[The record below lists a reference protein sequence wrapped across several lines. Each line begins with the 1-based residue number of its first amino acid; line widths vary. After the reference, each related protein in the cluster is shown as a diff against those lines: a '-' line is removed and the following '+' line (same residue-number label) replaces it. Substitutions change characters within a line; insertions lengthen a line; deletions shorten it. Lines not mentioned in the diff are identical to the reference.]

1 MLRAASTTAAPSAAK
16 SRAAAAPM
24 PRLAPVM
31 NTTLPVSRPMGAMSM
46 CVRHDDSVR
55 PGSEAGCRHRR
66 YQDPRPRSVQTWG
79 MDKQELG
86 AFLRSRRERLRP
98 EDVGLP
104 SGPRRRTPGLRREE
118 VAVLAHISTEYYVRL
133 EQGRAP
139 RPSGEVLAG
148 IAGALRLTDAESD
161 HLHVLAG
168 TAPSRTGLH
177 RRDVRPSILA
187 LLERLPQTAGFRDV
201 RHRSRCSRGT
211 TSRPRSW
218 RTSPSSPREDR
229 NLARRAFLG
238 PSARPTRP
246 LYGISDAAEFRHHV
260 VMELRATLARYP
272 SDPAVTELVDELRDA
287 SPEFARLWE
296 RHDVQAAPMLTK
308 TFRHPVVGEIT
319 VDCDSLTLT
328 DRDQHLVLYSAPPG
342 SPDAEALALLGVLGV
357 PTS

>member
-1 MLRAASTTAAPSAAK
+1 
-16 SRAAAAPM
+16 
-24 PRLAPVM
+24 
-31 NTTLPVSRPMGAMSM
+31 
-46 CVRHDDSVR
+46 
-55 PGSEAGCRHRR
+55 
-66 YQDPRPRSVQTWG
+66 

-104 SGPRRRTPGLRREE
+104 GGSRRRTPGLRREE

-148 IAGALRLTDAESD
+148 IAAALRLTDAESD
-161 HLHVLAG
+161 HLHILAG
-168 TAPSRTGLH
+168 TAPSRTTLV

-187 LLERLPQTAGFRDV
+187 LLERLPQTAGFVISAAFEVLAWNDLAV
-201 RHRSRCSRGT
+201 ALMEDFAELD
-211 TSRPRSW
+211 PK
-218 RTSPSSPREDR
+218 DR

-238 PSARPTRP
+238 PVGGAT
-246 LYGISDAAEFRHHV
+246 LYGVSDAAQFRHHV
-260 VMELRATLARYP
+260 VMGLRSTRARYP
-272 SDPAVTELVDELRDA
+272 SDPSVTELVAELRDA

-296 RHDVQAAPMLTK
+296 RHDVQASPTLTK

-319 VDCDSLTLT
+319 VDCDSLALT

-342 SPDAEALALLGVLGV
+342 SPGAEALALLYVLGSEV
-357 PTS
+357 GDYLR

>member
-1 MLRAASTTAAPSAAK
+1 
-16 SRAAAAPM
+16 
-24 PRLAPVM
+24 
-31 NTTLPVSRPMGAMSM
+31 
-46 CVRHDDSVR
+46 
-55 PGSEAGCRHRR
+55 
-66 YQDPRPRSVQTWG
+66 

-148 IAGALRLTDAESD
+148 IAGALRLTGAESD

-168 TAPSRTGLH
+168 TAPARTGLH

-187 LLERLPQTAGFRDV
+187 LLERLPQTAAFV
-201 RHRSRCSRGT
+201 
-211 TSRPRSW
+211 TSAVFEVLAWNDLAAALMEDFAGLAP
-218 RTSPSSPREDR
+218 EDR

-238 PSARPTRP
+238 PALAGAP
-246 LYGISDAAEFRHHV
+246 LYGVSDVAEFRHHV
-260 VMELRATLARYP
+260 VMSLRSTVARYP
-272 SDPAVTELVDELRDA
+272 SDPAVTGLVAELRDA
-287 SPEFARLWE
+287 SPDFARLWE
-296 RHDVQAAPMLTK
+296 RHDVQGAPALTK

-319 VDCDSLTLT
+319 VDCDSLMLT

-342 SPDAEALALLGVLGV
+342 SRDAESLALLNVLGTDSAHAGRL
-357 PTS
+357 P

>member
-1 MLRAASTTAAPSAAK
+1 
-16 SRAAAAPM
+16 
-24 PRLAPVM
+24 
-31 NTTLPVSRPMGAMSM
+31 
-46 CVRHDDSVR
+46 
-55 PGSEAGCRHRR
+55 
-66 YQDPRPRSVQTWG
+66 

-177 RRDVRPSILA
+177 RRDVRTSILA
-187 LLERLPQTAGFRDV
+187 LLERLPQTAAFVISAAFEVLAWNDLAAALM
-201 RHRSRCSRGT
+201 
-211 TSRPRSW
+211 
-218 RTSPSSPREDR
+218 EDFAELAPEHR

-238 PSARPTRP
+238 HAEAM
-246 LYGISDAAEFRHHV
+246 LYGVSDAAEFRHHV
-260 VMELRATLARYP
+260 VMELRATQARYP
-272 SDPAVTELVDELRDA
+272 SDPAVTGLVEELRDA

-296 RHDVQAAPMLTK
+296 RHDVQAASMLTK

-319 VDCDSLTLT
+319 VDCDTFALT

-342 SPDAEALALLGVLGV
+342 SRDAEALALLNVLGARCV
-357 PTS
+357 NESRPL